1 MSEQPIEQL
10 MNDGIRPGPRSRR
23 HSRGRDRRAHAVLD
37 EAIHL
42 LGQRGFTAADEE
54 AIDLLDTAGAIG
66 QSDGGRVRL
75 RAGFLRKALCRVPSA
90 FNLFDREGRKV
101 RTLAGG
107 IGRPQEGALHATLA
121 EADAVVE
128 DRDRSPRAPTVA
140 EVPDLAASLARV
152 REFDILGCTPC
163 PSGIPRP
170 LGEIYRLYWGI
181 LNSSRPHLLRPRH
194 TESLSGL
201 QNLLSALRGSD
212 QDAEN
217 KPLIIVEALAIEP
230 LEWDRPACRILID
243 CARHGIPVAPVPV
256 APVLATAESVA
267 PVSATAAAATPVLR
281 SAAPALPQGM
291 KKPRPSRAPEA
302 WALETVATAL
312 AGLLIH
318 QLARDQAPL
327 LWGLPLIQPFTQ
339 SPEFTD
345 AWRLCLAAGEQLGLP
360 SLATSAAH
368 PHPRPGAREEPP
380 GPLPEFPDDA
390 IALWAVQAE
399 LCGAAVVAWGGQ
411 SGGGNHLS
419 HRGLERGAALIPEIR
434 RAGALLTEATGL
446 GRKAVARAA
455 GERARPHARPRVTS
469 ETREALAAVVRQ
481 ERSRHDVGDLPLR
494 LDEEP

>member
-10 MNDGIRPGPRSRR
+10 MNDGTRPGPRSLR
-23 HSRGRDRRAHAVLD
+23 HSRERDRRAHAVLD

-66 QSDGGRVRL
+66 QSDGGQVRL

-101 RTLAGG
+101 RTLTGG

-128 DRDRSPRAPTVA
+128 DRDRSPKAPTVA

-181 LNSSRPHLLRPRH
+181 LNSSRPHLLRPQH

-217 KPLIIVEALAIEP
+217 KPLIIVEALATEP

-256 APVLATAESVA
+256 A
-267 PVSATAAAATPVLR
+267 
-281 SAAPALPQGM
+281 
-291 KKPRPSRAPEA
+291 PRPSRAPEA

-327 LWGLPLIQPFTQ
+327 LWGVPLIQPFTQ

-368 PHPRPGAREEPP
+368 PHPAPGAREEPP

-419 HRGLERGAALIPEIR
+419 HRGLERGAALLPEIR
-434 RAGALLTEATGL
+434 RAGALLAEATGL

-455 GERARPHARPRVTS
+455 GERAGPHARPRVTS
-469 ETREALAAVVRQ
+469 ETRKALAAVVRQ
-481 ERSRHDVGDLPLR
+481 ERSRHGVGDLPLR
-494 LDEEP
+494 LDKEP